1 MCQKVDLNET
11 NDNSIAESEQ
21 RSEGNV
27 GELSIGNELGD
38 MLDANRSNLNHDD
51 VPNVSN
57 TSIDTVRAKMLKE
70 DHAAINQLMLTTLSP
85 QLNENETQKRQF
97 KEKLMKYIQIVLII
111 QLIVVGVSFLAIIV
125 SVCFGVSHKVFV
137 DNLGSILNFLQY
149 YITAIIVE
157 FIAMLFF
164 IVKFVFDK
172 SIVELLSNT
181 IDKKNKKNKTIKQ

>member
-1 MCQKVDLNET
+1 MVVNDT
-11 NDNSIAESEQ
+11 NHSSIAVSEQ
-21 RSEGNV
+21 QLEENV
-27 GELSIGNELGD
+27 GELSIENELGN
-38 MLDANRSNLNHDD
+38 MLDANGNNLNHED

-57 TSIDTVRAKMLKE
+57 MSMDAVRANILKE

-85 QLNENETQKRQF
+85 QLSNNEAQKREF

-111 QLIVVGVSFLAIIV
+111 QLIVVGVAFLAIII
-125 SVCFGVSHKVFV
+125 SVCLGVSHKVFI
-137 DNLGSILNFLQY
+137 DNLDSILNFLQY

-181 IDKKNKKNKTIKQ
+181 IDKKQ

>member
-181 IDKKNKKNKTIKQ
+181 IDKKKQKK